1 MKLQQS
7 LLPIAF
13 LLLSVQFAFA
23 QTKTVQESYNNIDKI
38 ELEVIS
44 GDIQIG
50 ASSDNQ
56 VRLEGQYDSDQVQVS
71 ITSSNGKL
79 KIKEKSKA
87 RRMDEAS
94 SWTLQ
99 VPNDILIRSNTASG
113 NVQVQGVNLE
123 LYSNTGSGNFS
134 FENIEGRI
142 QLNTGSGNIMVVE
155 SQANAN
161 CNTGSGNIKINGSN
175 GNLGLNTGSGRI
187 SLDGASGSISAN
199 SGSGN
204 VTGKN
209 MKITGSSSFNTG
221 SGNVSLGLAAAPDGD
236 VSVNAGSGNSSLE
249 MNGFKFNGELVM
261 QCGEKNGNIRAPF
274 SFDKEEVIERGGRN
288 NNMIRKTK
296 NFGSSGTKIQVST
309 GSGTAKV
316 SK

>member
-13 LLLSVQFAFA
+13 LLASVQIAFA
-23 QTKTVQESYNNIDKI
+23 QTKTVQESYNNIDQI

-50 ASSDNQ
+50 ASSNGQ
-56 VRLEGQYDSDQVQVS
+56 VQLDGEYEADEVQVS
-71 ITSSNGKL
+71 ITNNNGKL
-79 KIKEKSKA
+79 RIKEKSRG
-87 RRMDEAS
+87 RRTSES
-94 SWTLQ
+94 STWTLR
-99 VPNDILIRSNTASG
+99 VPNDLMVRSNTASG
-113 NVQVQGVNLE
+113 NVQVQNVNLE

-134 FENIEGRI
+134 FENIQGLI
-142 QLNTGSGNIMVVE
+142 QLNTGSGNIMLVE

-161 CNTGSGNIKINGSN
+161 CNTGSGNIKINSSN
-175 GNLGLNTGSGRI
+175 GKLGLNTGSGRI
-187 SLDGASGSISAN
+187 SLDGAAGSISAN

-209 MKITGSSSFNTG
+209 MKITGASSFNTG
-221 SGNVSLGLAAAPDGD
+221 SGNVSLGLAAAPSAN
-236 VSVNAGSGNSSLE
+236 VSVNAGSGNSTLD

-261 QCGEKNGNIRAPF
+261 QCGEKNGDINAPF
-274 SFDKEEVIERGGRN
+274 SFDKEEVIQRGGRN

>member
-13 LLLSVQFAFA
+13 LLFSVQIAFA
-23 QTKTVQESYNNIDKI
+23 QTKTVKKSYDSIDQI

-44 GDIQIG
+44 GDIEIG
-50 ASSDNQ
+50 ASSNGKVQ
-56 VRLEGQYDSDQVQVS
+56 LVGEYDPDQVQVS
-71 ITSSNGKL
+71 ITNNNGKL
-79 KIKEKSKA
+79 RIKEKKKA
-87 RRMDEAS
+87 RRMEEAS
-94 SWTLQ
+94 FWVLK
-99 VPNDILIRSNTASG
+99 VPNDIMIRSNTASG
-113 NVQVQGVNLE
+113 NVQVEDVNLE

-134 FENIEGRI
+134 FENIQGLI
-142 QLNTGSGNIMVVE
+142 QLNTGSGNIMLLE
-155 SQANAN
+155 SQANAR

-187 SLDGASGSISAN
+187 SLDGAAGSISAN

-221 SGNVSLGLAAAPDGD
+221 SGNVSLGLAAEPSGD

-261 QCGEKNGNIRAPF
+261 QCGEKSGNIRAPF
-274 SFDKEEVIERGGRN
+274 SFDKEEVIPQGGRS

-296 NFGSSGTKIQVST
+296 SFGSSGTKIQVST

>member
-7 LLPIAF
+7 ILPIAF
-13 LLLSVQFAFA
+13 LLLSVQITFA
-23 QTKTVQESYNNIDKI
+23 QNKTVKESYSNIDKV
-38 ELEVIS
+38 EFEVIS

-50 ASSDNQ
+50 ASSDDQ
-56 VRLEGQYDSDQVQVS
+56 VRLEGEYDPDQVQVS
-71 ITSSNGKL
+71 ISSSNGRL

-94 SWTLQ
+94 SWTLK
-99 VPNDILIRSNTASG
+99 VPNDILVRSNTASG

-134 FENIEGRI
+134 FENIQGLI
-142 QLNTGSGNIMVVE
+142 QLNTGSGNIMLVE
-155 SQANAN
+155 SQAKAN
-161 CNTGSGNIKINGSN
+161 CNTGSGNIKISGSD

-187 SLDGASGSISAN
+187 SLDGAAGSISAN

-209 MKITGSSSFNTG
+209 MRLTGSSSFNTG
-221 SGNVSLGLAAAPDGD
+221 SGDVSLGLAAAPNGN

-249 MNGFKFNGELVM
+249 MNGFQFNGELVM
-261 QCGEKNGNIRAPF
+261 QCGEKSGKIRAPF
-274 SFDKEEVIERGGRN
+274 SFDKEEVIEQGGRN

-296 NFGSSGTKIQVST
+296 SFGNSGTKIQVST